1 MDGCGSRWWRRVREL
16 HRTLLLMLL
25 LLLLLK
31 HLLLLMLLLELLLVL
46 QRLRRW
52 RHESVVWLHL
62 PRIEGVGLHS
72 LLHLHLHLHGRLH
85 GRVTRHHAFEW
96 RHAAVR

>member
-1 MDGCGSRWWRRVREL
+1 
-16 HRTLLLMLL
+16 
-25 LLLLLK
+25 
-31 HLLLLMLLLELLLVL
+31 
-46 QRLRRW
+46 
-52 RHESVVWLHL
+52 
-62 PRIEGVGLHS
+62 